1 MAIEVVMPKLGMSMK
16 EGTVSFWNKHV
27 GETVNKGELLAG
39 ISSEKIETDLEAPV
53 DGTLIEIAVQEGN
66 GVPPGTPICFIGN
79 PDEKIASPVC
89 QQTEAVEKRGE
100 DEAAGTNGVRKSASN
115 QGMSNEKQS
124 IKVSPVAKKMAEKAG
139 LKLEQLKGS
148 GPNGR
153 ITKEDVLQAIEEEK
167 NQKLEQES
175 SAVNQDPGSVNKTHV
190 SGMRKVIATRMQ
202 ESLLHSAQLTI
213 NMKAD
218 VTDLIRLQ
226 KSLCEELQDEIR
238 LSLNDFIA
246 RAVVLT
252 LKKHKNM
259 NSALIND
266 AIESYK
272 HVHLGIAVALEKGLV
287 VPVVRHAEA
296 CSLLELS
303 KTIKSHGKQARA
315 GQLTTEQMSGSTF
328 TITNLAFYGVEH
340 FTPILNTPES
350 GILGV
355 GAATDTPVFVGEELQ
370 RRSILPLSLT
380 FDHRV
385 LDGAPAAEFLKS
397 IKQLLEKP
405 YLLLL

>member
-1 MAIEVVMPKLGMSMK
+1 MAVEVVMPKLGMSMK
-16 EGTVSFWNKHV
+16 EGTVSYWNKHV
-27 GETVNKGELLAG
+27 GDVVNKGELLAG

-53 DGTLIEIAVQEGN
+53 DGTLLEIAVQEGN

-79 PDEKIASPVC
+79 PDEKLATLVTP
-89 QQTEAVEKRGE
+89 QTEAAENM
-100 DEAAGTNGVRKSASN
+100 GTNVEEETTSI
-115 QGMSNEKQS
+115 QDTSNEKQS
-124 IKVSPVAKKMAEKAG
+124 IKASPIAKKMAEKAG
-139 LKLEQLKGS
+139 LNLEQIKGS

-153 ITKEDVLQAIEEEK
+153 ITKEDVLHAIEERK
-167 NQKLEQES
+167 KQKLEQEQP
-175 SAVNQDPGSVNKTHV
+175 VNTHDPRSVNKTTI

-218 VTDLIRLQ
+218 VTDLIHLQ
-226 KSLCEELQDEIR
+226 KSLREELQDESK
-238 LSLNDFIA
+238 LSLNDFIS

-252 LKKHKNM
+252 LMKHKNM

-266 AIESYK
+266 AIESFE
-272 HVHLGIAVALEKGLV
+272 HVHLGIAVALENGLV
-287 VPVVRHAEA
+287 VPVVRHAET

-303 KTIKSHGKQARA
+303 KTIKTLAKQARA
-315 GQLTTEQMSGSTF
+315 GQLTTEQISGSTF
-328 TITNLAFYGVEH
+328 TITNLGSYGVEH
-340 FTPILNTPES
+340 FTPILNTPET

-355 GAATDTPVFVGEELQ
+355 GAVTETPVFVGEELQ

-405 YLLLL
+405 YQILLSQS